1 MNRIHRLASVRSFA
15 GVALAVSTGLLAM
28 PSLAL
33 AATIDSPVP
42 SIFAT
47 SGTTNVVDGASISN
61 VTALQSAQVN
71 VSGGQVSWLWL
82 HEQASANV
90 TGGNISWIMANEQSH
105 VTISGAQDISW
116 LLLHG
121 PDTRAD
127 IRAQSVYYSNGHVTG
142 TWNGGGA
149 FSFWALDGDQLA
161 SGEGGIG
168 ALGYT
173 RTDTG
178 ITLFTTSV
186 PEPGTWALMGL
197 GLLAVGTV
205 ARASGKAQQA

>member
-1 MNRIHRLASVRSFA
+1 MNRIHRLACVRSFA
-15 GVALAVSTGLLAM
+15 GIALAVSTGLLGIQSQA
-28 PSLAL
+28 S
-33 AATIDSPVP
+33 AATIDSVVP
-42 SIFAT
+42 SVFVST
-47 SGTTNVVDGASISN
+47 GTTNVVDGASISN
-61 VTALQSAQVN
+61 VTALRSAQVN

-82 HEQASANV
+82 HDQASANV
-90 TGGNISWIMANEQSH
+90 TGGDISWIMANEQSH
-105 VTISGAQDISW
+105 VTISGAQGISW

-121 PDTRAD
+121 PDTHAD
-127 IRAQSVYYSNGHVTG
+127 IQAQSVYYNNGHVTG
-142 TWNGGGA
+142 TWNGGGS
-149 FSFWALDGDQLA
+149 FSFWALDGDQLG

-168 ALGYT
+168 ELSFT
-173 RTDTG
+173 RTSTG